1 MAESDKPSASG
12 HYSWNAATAA
22 RREELARLGVS
33 TAPQKVDEGGG
44 HGGAGGATSPHASAW
59 NSAGTWEERVVTAP
73 AHAALKA
80 RLLAAAFPA
89 SPRLKFTGVP
99 MLNGE
104 VRLVCV
110 RGKVR
115 CGYELRLEAAWEL
128 AAEGGGGGG
137 GGAAASGSILATLE
151 DTDPDVFDKLE
162 VRVATHAAMPKG
174 EAVALVKLADAT
186 LRDVVRAWQKAT
198 IAG

>member
-1 MAESDKPSASG
+1 MADKPSASG

-22 RREELARLGVS
+22 RSEELARLGVS
-33 TAPQKVDEGGG
+33 TAPQKVDEGGAG
-44 HGGAGGATSPHASAW
+44 GGATSPHASAW
-59 NSAGTWEERVVTAP
+59 NAAGTWEERVVTAP

-80 RLLAAAFPA
+80 RLLAATFPA

-99 MLNGE
+99 LLSGE

-128 AAEGGGGGG
+128 AAEGGGGS
-137 GGAAASGSILATLE
+137 GGAAASGTILATLE
-151 DTDPDVFDKLE
+151 DTDPDVFDSLE
-162 VRVATHAAMPKG
+162 VRVATHAVAKG
-174 EAVALVKLADAT
+174 EAVSLVKLADAQ